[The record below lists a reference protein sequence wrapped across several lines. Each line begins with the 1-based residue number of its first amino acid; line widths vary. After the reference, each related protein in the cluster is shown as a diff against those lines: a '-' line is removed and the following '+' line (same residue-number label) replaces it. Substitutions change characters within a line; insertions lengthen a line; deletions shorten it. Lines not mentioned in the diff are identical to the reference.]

1 MDRRLYFLYKMELP
15 CGYRIGRL
23 KPIIYL
29 LQDVEYLVD
38 DYKVNILRAN
48 VSKLDC
54 DLVTFNETESYSGRF
69 KFTTTV
75 NVTINKVFDDTEI
88 RSNDYK
94 VVVETEEGLQ
104 YIVSPE
110 FDAFYT
116 SNFQINDEEII
127 YQLIFTTQSN
137 IPARIL
143 SNPLDTNNVTILN
156 PDNCEYTYPGVN
168 KLYIWNE
175 NNQEEEISFL
185 TCQYSKTFN
194 GSYYDISV
202 VFTLPVIDTN
212 WYYELINFPDN
223 LWNVRLE
230 TCNDDS
236 IVESRLFPQYTIQ
249 TSEELNILNTNTI
262 TLSGRVWAGIDNLAL
277 EGDFYCY
284 VPTDE
289 FICDGFDKYVK
300 LIQLKNEDNQWI
312 ETGVVRKG
320 ALLEENSEDCGYK
333 DNGIYEWEQVGID
346 EDYACI
352 GNDKYYVLRLKVS
365 TDGGVTW
372 EYTGSTQIGDL
383 YQKDSPDCGFE
394 GEDWRLV
401 DGYICEPYEPEVTW
415 VDVDGYICDPVGN
428 GLYRQYKRQQ
438 KYINGEPAVPAEYRR
453 GELIGIGFWPSLAD
467 CSDTPLGDNRF
478 IAQLQFEDPTG
489 LKGKL
494 GRIHVGIST
503 TSGNEFEYVTV
514 DWGDGNKDRQ
524 PAKLTGAGDRY
535 PAVFEHT
542 YEKEITSAV
551 VTITAS
557 FFSDGVEI
565 NIWAEAGTYPIWVDI
580 LSIGDLRGPMHT
592 KVVQNSEGNGGSE
605 YLRHVGPDLLGEYS
619 KYINDVGMNIN
630 YPPFVSTVYPVYNSC
645 NIQVHGW
652 DAINNIPNRSFDYNW
667 LTYASTNG
675 KNLYRLGDH
684 KTSYSSDFLRTYFP
698 YVQYIIEGG
707 LGLYS
712 DGNGELSDWV
722 PTDFKYT
729 KDYLFT
735 YPDRFFDNLSSLK
748 ELDVY
753 YGNNLKIQ
761 NIPNLEKLNVRFLP
775 EGIIQYTDPILAYD
789 IILEEGFVRD
799 LPNLVNVAYLFENAS
814 IKTLPNDL
822 FVGCPRIQNAS
833 GLCQN
838 CSELTSIPP
847 NLFSDYP
854 SESVTLN
861 LNYAFFGCVNLTGST
876 PVDSQGRK
884 LWERG
889 NIIGNNCF
897 YGCKNLADYDE
908 IPDNWK

>member
-1 MDRRLYFLYKMELP
+1 MELP
-15 CGYRIGRL
+15 CGYKIGRL
-23 KPIIYL
+23 KPVVYL
-29 LQDVEYLVD
+29 LQDVEYLVN

-75 NVTINKVFDDTEI
+75 TATINKVFDDTEI

-116 SNFQINDEEII
+116 SDFQINDEEVV

-143 SNPLDTNNVTILN
+143 SNPLNTNTILN
-156 PDNCEYTYPGVN
+156 PASCEYIYPGVN

-175 NNQEEEISFL
+175 SNQEEEISFL

-194 GSYYDISV
+194 GSYYNISI
-202 VFTLPVIDTN
+202 VFTIPVIDTN

-223 LWNVRLE
+223 NWNVRLK
-230 TCNDDS
+230 TCSNDT
-236 IVESRLFPQYTIQ
+236 IIEYRLFPQYTIQ
-249 TSEELNILNTNTI
+249 TSEELSTLNTNTI

-284 VPTDE
+284 IPTDE

-300 LIQLKNEDNQWI
+300 LIQLKNENNQWV

-333 DNGIYEWEQVGID
+333 NNGIYEWEQVDID

-365 TDGGVTW
+365 TDGGITW

-401 DGYICEPYEPEVTW
+401 DGYICEPYESEITW

-428 GLYRQYKRQQ
+428 GLYRQYKKQQ
-438 KYINGEPAVPAEYRR
+438 KYVNGEPAEPAEYRR
-453 GELIGIGFWPSLAD
+453 GELIGIGYWPSLED
-467 CSDTPLGDNRF
+467 CSDTLLGDNRF
-478 IAQLQFEDPTG
+478 IVQLQFEDPSG
-489 LKGKL
+489 LKGKVVDF
-494 GRIHVGIST
+494 HVYIPT
-503 TSGNEFEYVTV
+503 FSGYEVEYVTF
-514 DWGDGNKDRQ
+514 DWGDGHKERSR
-524 PAKLTGAGDRY
+524 AELTGAGDRY
-535 PAVFEHT
+535 PAVNHHV
-542 YEKEITSAV
+542 YEEDITSTV

-557 FFSDGVEI
+557 FFSTEVEVNTYDVI
-565 NIWAEAGTYPIWVDI
+565 SYDVDTNYPIWVDV
-580 LSIGDLRGPMHT
+580 LNVGDLRGPLHT
-592 KVVQNSEGNGGSE
+592 RVAQKSNGVSE

-619 KYINDVGMNIN
+619 K
-630 YPPFVSTVYPVYNSC
+630 FVNEGLMKDGKSVNPVYKRC

-652 DAINNIPNRSFDYNW
+652 DAINNIPNRSLDYNW
-667 LTYASTNG
+667 LTYSSTNAKYLVG
-675 KNLYRLGDH
+675 LGDH
-684 KTSYSSDFLRTYFP
+684 KTSFSSDFLRTYFP
-698 YVQYIIEGG
+698 YVQYISGCGG
-707 LGLYS
+707 LYCA
-712 DGNGELSDWV
+712 DGELRDWV
-722 PTDFKYT
+722 PTDFRYT

-735 YPDRFFDNLSSLK
+735 YPDRFFDNLSRLKTLSL
-748 ELDVY
+748 Y

-761 NIPNLEKLNVRFLP
+761 NIPNLEEIAIDFLP
-775 EGIIQYTDPILAYD
+775 DGILNYKDPIFAYD
-789 IILEEGFVRD
+789 IILEEGFIRD
-799 LPNLVNVAYLFENAS
+799 LPNLRNVSSLFLYAP
-814 IKTLPNDL
+814 IKSLPSDL
-822 FVGCPRIQNAS
+822 FTNCPALQNAYA
-833 GLCQN
+833 LCMH
-838 CSELTSIPP
+838 CKELTSIPST
-847 NLFSDYP
+847 LFSDWDGAM
-854 SESVTLN
+854 LN
-861 LNYAFFGCVNLTGST
+861 LQSAFYGCENLTGST

-889 NIIGNNCF
+889 NIRGKYCF
-897 YGCKNLADYDE
+897 RDCKKLADYDE
-908 IPDNWK
+908 IPRNWK

>member
-1 MDRRLYFLYKMELP
+1 MDRRLYFFIYMELP
-15 CGYRIGRL
+15 CGYKIGRL
-23 KPIIYL
+23 KPVVYL
-29 LQDVEYLVD
+29 LQDVEYLVN

-75 NVTINKVFDDTEI
+75 TATINKVFDDTEI

-116 SNFQINDEEII
+116 SDFQINDEEVV

-143 SNPLDTNNVTILN
+143 SNPLNTNTILN
-156 PDNCEYTYPGVN
+156 PASCEYIYPGVN

-175 NNQEEEISFL
+175 SNQEEEISFL

-194 GSYYDISV
+194 GSYYNISI
-202 VFTLPVIDTN
+202 VFTIPVIDTN

-223 LWNVRLE
+223 NWNVRLK
-230 TCNDDS
+230 TCSNDT
-236 IVESRLFPQYTIQ
+236 IIEYRLFPQYTIQ
-249 TSEELNILNTNTI
+249 TSEELSTLNTNTI

-284 VPTDE
+284 IPTDE

-300 LIQLKNEDNQWI
+300 LIQLKNENNQWV

-333 DNGIYEWEQVGID
+333 DDGIYEWEQTDID

-352 GNDKYYVLRLKVS
+352 GTDKYYVLKLKVS
-365 TDGGVTW
+365 TDGGITW

-401 DGYICEPYEPEVTW
+401 DGYICEPYEPEITW

-428 GLYRQYKRQQ
+428 GLYRQYKKQQ
-438 KYINGEPAVPAEYRR
+438 KYVNGKPAEPAEYRR
-453 GELIGIGFWPSLAD
+453 GELIGIGYWPSLAD

-478 IAQLQFEDPTG
+478 IAQLQFEDPSG

-494 GRIHVGIST
+494 VRIHVYIST
-503 TSGNEFEYVTV
+503 TSGNEVEYATV
-514 DWGDGNKDRQ
+514 DWGDGTKERK
-524 PAKLTGAGDRY
+524 PAQLTGAGDRY

-542 YEKEITSAV
+542 YEKELTSAV

-557 FFSDGVEI
+557 FFSTEVEV
-565 NIWAEAGTYPIWVDI
+565 NTWAVAGTYPIWIDI
-580 LSIGDLRGPMHT
+580 LSIGDLRGPMLT
-592 KVVQNSEGNGGSE
+592 KVVQRSYANGGNE

-619 KYINDVGMNIN
+619 KFINKYINVNPPVVGIV
-630 YPPFVSTVYPVYNSC
+630 PSVYNEC
-645 NIQVHGW
+645 NIQVKGW
-652 DAINNIPNRSFDYNW
+652 DAINNIPNKSFDYNW
-667 LTYASTNG
+667 LTYASIEG
-675 KNLYRLGDH
+675 KSLYRLGGH
-684 KTSYSSDFLRTYFP
+684 KNSYPSDFLRIYFP
-698 YVQYIIEGG
+698 YLVYITEGG

-712 DGNGELSDWV
+712 DGNGELRDWV
-722 PTDFKYT
+722 PADFKYT

-735 YPDRFFDNLSSLK
+735 YPDRFFDNLSLLK
-748 ELDVY
+748 ELDLY

-761 NIPNLEKLNVRFLP
+761 NVPNLEKLRIRFLP
-775 EGIIQYTDPILAYD
+775 EGIPSYTDPILAYD
-789 IILEEGFVRD
+789 IVLEEGFIRD
-799 LPNLVNVAYLFENAS
+799 LPNLNNVFALFREAP
-814 IKTLPNDL
+814 IKSLPNDL
-822 FVGCPRIQNAS
+822 FVGCPALQEAS
-833 GLCQN
+833 SLCAG
-838 CSELTSIPP
+838 CKELTSIPST
-847 NLFSDYP
+847 LFSDWDGAM
-854 SESVTLN
+854 LD
-861 LNYAFFGCVNLTGST
+861 LDYAFSGCVNLTGST

-889 NIIGNNCF
+889 NIRGEGCF
-897 YGCKNLADYDE
+897 TGCKKLTDYDE
-908 IPDNWK
+908 IPRNWK